1 MAGVTD
7 GDGVGDSG
15 GVVLGVT
22 DGVTEAPGVDE
33 IDGVTVAVGVT
44 VGVGVGLLD
53 VIICGQ

>member
-1 MAGVTD
+1 M
-7 GDGVGDSG
+7 
-15 GVVLGVT
+15 LGVT
-22 DGVTEAPGVDE
+22 DGVTGAPGVDE